1 MSFDPRSH
9 YQNTGAAERYDDVR
23 FRSLSGRVFQWADR
37 KSMLAVIADLNPGM
51 IVLDAP
57 CGTGR
62 MSRLFLEKG
71 LKVIGGDISGQMM
84 AVARKRTGEIKGDI
98 AFCRMDLTG
107 LPLQDSAVASAFSIR
122 FLPHIPPAERVLM
135 LRELRRVTRKWVVIS
150 VSVSSPWHR
159 LRRKI
164 RDWLGLPKSVRYP
177 ATLREIEAELQQ
189 SGLTAVRKIWTFP
202 ILSEQLLLVC
212 QRS

>member
-9 YQNTGAAERYDDVR
+9 YQDIAAAERYDEVR

-37 KSMLAVIADLNPGM
+37 QSMLAVLTELTPGM
-51 IVLDAP
+51 TILDAP

-71 LKVIGGDISGQMM
+71 LKVIGGDVSAQMM
-84 AVARKRTGEIKGDI
+84 AVARKRLGDTKGEIG
-98 AFCRMDLTG
+98 FCRMDLTR
-107 LPLQDSAVASAFSIR
+107 LPLQDASVAGAFSIR
-122 FLPHIPPAERVLM
+122 FLPHIKPSERVLM
-135 LRELRRVTRKWVVIS
+135 LRELRRVARKWVVIS
-150 VSVSSPWHR
+150 ISVSSPWHR

-189 SGLTAVRKIWTFP
+189 SGLTIARKIWTFP
-202 ILSEQLLLVC
+202 ILSEQVLLVC
-212 QRS
+212 HKS

>member
-9 YQNTGAAERYDDVR
+9 YQDISAAERYDDVR
-23 FRSLSGRVFQWADR
+23 FRSLSGRVFQLADR

-51 IVLDAP
+51 TVLDAP

-84 AVARKRTGEIKGDI
+84 TVARKRIGEIKGDI
-98 AFCRMDLTG
+98 AFCRMDLTR

-122 FLPHIPPAERVLM
+122 FLPHIQPSERVLM
-135 LRELRRVTRKWVVIS
+135 LRELRRVARKWVVIS

-177 ATLREIEAELQQ
+177 ATLREIERELQQ
-189 SGLTAVRKIWTFP
+189 SGLTVVRKIWTFP

-212 QRS
+212 QKS

>member
-23 FRSLSGRVFQWADR
+23 FRSMSGRVFQWADR
-37 KSMLAVIADLNPGM
+37 KSLLAVIADLNPGM

>member
-1 MSFDPRSH
+1 M
-9 YQNTGAAERYDDVR
+9 
-23 FRSLSGRVFQWADR
+23 LRVA
-37 KSMLAVIADLNPGM
+37 PG
-51 IVLDAP
+51 
-57 CGTGR
+57 
-62 MSRLFLEKG
+62 LFLEKG